1 MDFISSIIANTTDRL
16 TTTFAIGN
24 IRKHTHIY
32 THTHKQTRTNSLN
45 ETR

>member
-24 IRKHTHIY
+24 IRKHTHIH
-32 THTHKQTRTNSLN
+32 THTNKHVQTH
-45 ETR
+45 